1 MATLISL
8 IVEATGINLHG
19 VQKLLNNEQGG
30 WNKPGGRDSFGKSIN
45 VEKIKING
53 HVIR

>member
-30 WNKPGGRDSFGKSIN
+30 WNKPGGRDYFEKSIN
-45 VEKIKING
+45 VEKNQIIE